1 MVSGGFIT
9 VLLVFSSS
17 LLQGFSFSILLNL
30 GIVVSLFGT
39 ILLPI
44 LFTKGMP
51 LTGMGLG
58 AIFTS
63 LEIPVAIL
71 FAHLLLNEYVS
82 VIQWL
87 GVFLIIIAVILKN
100 IKIKNQN

>member
-1 MVSGGFIT
+1 
-9 VLLVFSSS
+9 
-17 LLQGFSFSILLNL
+17 
-30 GIVVSLFGT
+30 
-39 ILLPI
+39 
-44 LFTKGMP
+44 MP

-82 VIQWL
+82 VCQWV

-100 IKIKNQN
+100 IRSFT